1 MSAGGK
7 IRVLLADDH
16 SLVRGSLR
24 ALLEKHGHEIVGEA
38 GNGEDALALAAQL
51 RPQVA
56 IMDLEMP
63 GTGGLAALR
72 RIGKLSPTTKVL
84 ILSAHDDEEYVLDA
98 FAAPGAAGY
107 LLKSDEPA
115 ELLSALR
122 AINSGKRFLSP
133 SITPMVLRQMN
144 QPLKR
149 SAGASLTR
157 REREVLRLIGEGESA
172 KEIATSLGISPK
184 TAQAHRDNLKHKLG
198 LRTTADMV
206 RWAIKQ
212 KIVRLN

>member
-1 MSAGGK
+1 M
-7 IRVLLADDH
+7 
-16 SLVRGSLR
+16 
-24 ALLEKHGHEIVGEA
+24 
-38 GNGEDALALAAQL
+38 
-51 RPQVA
+51 
-56 IMDLEMP
+56 
-63 GTGGLAALR
+63 
-72 RIGKLSPTTKVL
+72 
-84 ILSAHDDEEYVLDA
+84 LDA

-115 ELLSALR
+115 ELLSALK
-122 AINSGKRFLSP
+122 AINSGQRFLSP

-149 SAGASLTR
+149 SAGATLTR

-172 KEIATSLGISPK
+172 KEIAIRLGISPK
-184 TAQAHRDNLKHKLG
+184 TAQAHRDNLKHKLR

-212 KIVRLN
+212 KIVRLG

>member
-1 MSAGGK
+1 MSADGK

-24 ALLEKHGHEIVGEA
+24 ALLEKHGHEIVAEA

-51 RPQVA
+51 RPQVV

-72 RIGKLSPTTKVL
+72 RIGKLSPSTKVL

-98 FAAPGAAGY
+98 FAAPAAAGY

-115 ELLSALR
+115 ELLSALK

-149 SAGASLTR
+149 SVGATLTR

-172 KEIATSLGISPK
+172 KEIALRLGISPK

-212 KIVRLN
+212 KIVRLG

>member
-51 RPQVA
+51 RPQVV

-72 RIGKLSPTTKVL
+72 RIGKLSPQ
-84 ILSAHDDEEYVLDA
+84 
-98 FAAPGAAGY
+98 PGC
-107 LLKSDEPA
+107 
-115 ELLSALR
+115 
-122 AINSGKRFLSP
+122 
-133 SITPMVLRQMN
+133 
-144 QPLKR
+144 
-149 SAGASLTR
+149 
-157 REREVLRLIGEGESA
+157 
-172 KEIATSLGISPK
+172 
-184 TAQAHRDNLKHKLG
+184 
-198 LRTTADMV
+198 
-206 RWAIKQ
+206 
-212 KIVRLN
+212 

>member
-1 MSAGGK
+1 
-7 IRVLLADDH
+7 
-16 SLVRGSLR
+16 
-24 ALLEKHGHEIVGEA
+24 
-38 GNGEDALALAAQL
+38 
-51 RPQVA
+51 
-56 IMDLEMP
+56 
-63 GTGGLAALR
+63 
-72 RIGKLSPTTKVL
+72 
-84 ILSAHDDEEYVLDA
+84 VLDA

-107 LLKSDEPA
+107 LLKSDEPV
-115 ELLSALR
+115 ELLSALK
-122 AINSGKRFLSP
+122 AINSGKRFLST
-133 SITPMVLRQMN
+133 SITPMVLRHMN

-149 SAGASLTR
+149 SAGATLTR

-172 KEIATSLGISPK
+172 KEIATRLGISPK